1 MAIMHK
7 LLHDDAIVDQ
17 AALRAHARVQVY
29 KSPLLTAAASG
40 DREAARALLRGF
52 WPFVSEF
59 ERAIDQKALALP
71 VKPLMARYGRAE
83 IRSYIRSA
91 NRAVRD
97 MKEEEGSHAELW
109 RSDSTRLA
117 ISDLGRTVA
126 PGVHALIQGAYTDD
140 PSSFFCRLAA
150 TEYIAEELSRRLCA
164 AESFTRLFANERF
177 TWGEAHLQVHEG
189 PSHLIIDEDL
199 ARAYHPSEDVSE
211 IRSFME
217 AEIRRFEELFYNAS
231 VDVFASAAPST
242 CAENVIRF
250 DSVMNSASAG
260 GDDRAGPRELELI
273 PA

>member
-7 LLHDDAIVDQ
+7 LLHDDAVVDQ

-40 DREAARALLRGF
+40 DREAARALLIGF
-52 WPFVSEF
+52 WPFVFEF
-59 ERAIDQKALALP
+59 ERAIDQMALALP
-71 VKPLMARYGRAE
+71 MKPLMARYGRAE

-109 RSDSTRLA
+109 RRDSSRLA
-117 ISDLGRTVA
+117 ISDLGWTVT
-126 PGVHALIQGAYTDD
+126 PGVHALIQGAYADD

-164 AESFTRLFANERF
+164 AEPFTRLFTNERF

-189 PSHLIIDEDL
+189 PSHLMIDEDL
-199 ARAYHPSEDVSE
+199 ARAYHPSDDPSE
-211 IRSFME
+211 VRSFME

-231 VDVFASAAPST
+231 VDVFAAAAPPT
-242 CAENVIRF
+242 CAEYVIRF
-250 DSVMNSASAG
+250 DSVMNSASVG
-260 GDDRAGPRELELI
+260 SDDRAAPPEPELI
-273 PA
+273 AA